1 MKYAF
6 FKHAWFPTVFMT
18 LLVLPVA
25 VGAPAPAAL
34 AGSDRTDVLPLCS
47 DPSTL
52 QAVHA
57 QLNEAPHVNVI
68 GLHGARE
75 VDVNDAPD
83 LRTWLVGVITDLGAR
98 TTTFMVGWEDRE
110 AGVSFVA
117 GERL

>member
-6 FKHAWFPTVFMT
+6 FNHAWIPAVFMA
-18 LLVLPVA
+18 LLVLPVV

-34 AGSDRTDVLPLCS
+34 AGSDQTDVLPLCS

-75 VDVNDAPD
+75 VDANKAPD
-83 LRTWLVGVITDLGAR
+83 LRTCDHR
-98 TTTFMVGWEDRE
+98 F
-110 AGVSFVA
+110 GVSDHHLHCGLA
-117 GERL
+117 GPRSWCVVRGR